1 MATLTADVTDVQRT
15 FTVTD
20 PGSPRV
26 GAYYAIEDE
35 VIALAGFCGGGYV
48 GADWVVDETCWY
60 VARGIEGTLAAAHLA
75 DATVT
80 EFDVTA
86 GGGGVSNPLTEDLVV
101 GTGGS
106 ITGAAGGE
114 FVPGQ
119 DVVVTGGSGNAGGAA
134 GAILTVGGGGEEGP
148 PGIIT
153 ATSGDGQAS
162 LSVVGAPAGVI
173 MHATLGDPEV
183 IYALFVAGSVLAQST
198 GTATDLA
205 ISAGEGFTDLPGKSV
220 LINGGGGDDGNDP
233 GASITVGGG
242 DGAGNAGAI
251 TFSHAGPVIPL
262 TTPDVQDVIDA
273 LVALGLVSQSD

>member
-35 VIALAGFCGGGYV
+35 VVALAGFCGGGYV

-60 VARGIEGTLAAAHLA
+60 VARGIEGTLAAAHDA

-101 GTGGS
+101 GGNDLHNVSVIYSGPGTGGNLGFDGDDVEFS
-106 ITGAAGGE
+106 AGSGAEDIAGGSLYL
-114 FVPGQ
+114 
-119 DVVVTGGSGNAGGAA
+119 TGGNGDSGNG
-134 GAILTVGGGGEEGP
+134 
-148 PGIIT
+148 
-153 ATSGDGQAS
+153 
-162 LSVVGAPAGVI
+162 
-173 MHATLGDPEV
+173 
-183 IYALFVAGSVLAQST
+183 
-198 GTATDLA
+198 
-205 ISAGEGFTDLPGKSV
+205 
-220 LINGGGGDDGNDP
+220 P

-242 DGAGNAGAI
+242 DGAGTPGAI
-251 TFSHAGPVIPL
+251 TFSHLGPVIPL
-262 TTPDVQDVIDA
+262 TIPTVQDVIDA